1 MSLTTKNRRII
12 QSNAMTEAAYTLTRD
27 QKRIMYLCMSKLPK
41 MPDDATEIN
50 HSGKFSIYV
59 SEYAE
64 LFGIPSSAAS
74 QDIRLAIS
82 RFKGAEVVIYR
93 PEYDLGDEK
102 GYDAYQWITKRGVR
116 PSIGMYEININP
128 DLIPFM
134 AGLKRNFTQFHLS
147 EIHAITNPLVMRLY
161 ETLCQYRG
169 ARSEGVVIL
178 NIDWIR
184 DRYQLPASYKRMAD
198 FKKRFLE
205 VAISEINAKTP
216 LKITV
221 SERKK
226 GRTITDLIF
235 NFIDTERQRSKAN
248 AVTINAE
255 KTNIENPDTEL
266 KQTR

>member
-1 MSLTTKNRRII
+1 MSTFAMPISHRNRRIV

-41 MPDDATEIN
+41 PKDDSMDVT

-74 QDIRLAIS
+74 QDIRQAMN
-82 RFKGAEVVIYR
+82 RFKGAEIIVYR

-134 AGLKRNFTQFHLS
+134 AGLKQNFTQFHLS

-169 ARSEGVVIL
+169 AKSEGVVIL
-178 NIDWIR
+178 NIDWMR
-184 DRYQLPASYKRMAD
+184 ERYQLPASYKRMAD
-198 FKKRFLE
+198 FKKRFLD
-205 VAISEINAKTP
+205 VAITEINTKTP

-226 GRTITDLIF
+226 GRNITDLIF
-235 NFIDTERQRSKAN
+235 NFVDTDRQRKKSGAI
-248 AVTINAE
+248 TIYSGQIDMSDKNE
-255 KTNIENPDTEL
+255 D
-266 KQTR
+266 